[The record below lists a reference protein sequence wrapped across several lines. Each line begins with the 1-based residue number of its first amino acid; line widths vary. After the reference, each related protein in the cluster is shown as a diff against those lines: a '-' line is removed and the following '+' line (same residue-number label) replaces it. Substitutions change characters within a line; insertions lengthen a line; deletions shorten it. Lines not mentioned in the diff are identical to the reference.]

1 MIIWMNDIKSRRFVS
16 PSLDIH
22 SQILEVHT
30 IGVKRSSIALKYTP
44 ICCGV
49 RSRICWSSLS
59 VLNQAFALVLQTMMR
74 CVLEREV
81 VSMLDSLHLAKVVEG
96 DLAWP

>member
-30 IGVKRSSIALKYTP
+30 IGVKRSSIGLKYADLLRRKVKDLLEFSLCP
-44 ICCGV
+44 EPGFCLALLAEVCNGSHKFEVAGANPAMGV
-49 RSRICWSSLS
+49 
-59 VLNQAFALVLQTMMR
+59 Q
-74 CVLEREV
+74 
-81 VSMLDSLHLAKVVEG
+81 LHGHA
-96 DLAWP
+96 

>member
-30 IGVKRSSIALKYTP
+30 IGVKRSAIGLKYADLLRRK
-44 ICCGV
+44 V
-49 RSRICWSSLS
+49 KDLLEFSLS
-59 VLNQAFALVLQTMMR
+59 
-74 CVLEREV
+74 
-81 VSMLDSLHLAKVVEG
+81 
-96 DLAWP
+96 